1 MLHPDD
7 RDRAI
12 ETYDRGHESG
22 EPFTIEYRMVAR
34 DGRVVWFQDSAP

>member
-12 ETYDRGHESG
+12 EEVDRGIESG
-22 EPFTIEYRMVAR
+22 EPYTVEYRMVAR
-34 DGRVVWFQDSAP
+34 DGRVQVVPGHAR